1 MYSLAFSQEIY
12 ILNSLFSSSNSYIKE
27 IIEKNIYGK
36 FFYEMLVKNVMNQFN
51 KKLYKINDNI
61 EQKKVDVLNPYFDAQ
76 KEQSDSNIPFSLQ
89 SFNEIVSLYLKVYQN
104 FVKNED
110 YKEILK
116 ENEEI
121 LEVRIYYI

>member
-1 MYSLAFSQEIY
+1 
-12 ILNSLFSSSNSYIKE
+12 
-27 IIEKNIYGK
+27 
-36 FFYEMLVKNVMNQFN
+36 MLVKNVMNQFN

-89 SFNEIVSLYLKVYQN
+89 SFNEIVSLYLKVYQK
-104 FVKNED
+104 FIKNED